1 MTYTAPETIWQ
12 VNSELRFDEP
22 LDGPT
27 DPRWVDTAAARGPYS
42 IERFYRLFGVQD
54 GRLHEAP
61 KQAYHLFYGHRGCG
75 KSTELRRIRH
85 DLHKPELFYV
95 LLIDVARE
103 LDVNNLRYQDV
114 LLHLASRL
122 IAQLSSGGIEIEE
135 VHLQR
140 LSDWFFDCIESRSET
155 KNFALELKAGGEVK
169 PGLPLLGHLFGGI
182 STALKN
188 NSSHKEEL
196 RRTTQNYFSDFA
208 AAFNLL
214 IEAAQ
219 ERLSTARLGN
229 EILFIVDGTD
239 RLREDDARSFFVSD
253 VHQLQ
258 QVRGL
263 FVYCAP
269 IHLSYES
276 PAVRDSF
283 DGTFRLPMVKT
294 ENADG
299 SRNDLGFKAM
309 RTVLARR
316 ASSSLFDSP
325 ATADYL
331 IEHSGGH
338 PRDLLRLLQQAF
350 SYAAGDLFTMD
361 AAIRAVESLSSDF
374 ARLLTHEDVRL
385 IARIDRDYAP
395 FSEDPERARSLL
407 YNLALLEYNDF
418 FWRSHPAVRVMPEYQ
433 RALAALEG
441 RHDAAGHVGSTPP

>member
-1 MTYTAPETIWQ
+1 MAYTVPETIWQ

-42 IERFYRLFGVQD
+42 IERFYRLFGVQQ
-54 GRLHEAP
+54 GELHEAP

-95 LLIDVARE
+95 LLIDVASE

-114 LLHLASRL
+114 LLHLASKL
-122 IAQLSSGGIEIEE
+122 IAQLSSDGVAIED

-140 LSDWFFDCIESRSET
+140 LLEWFFDRIESRAET
-155 KNFALELKAGGEVK
+155 RSFALELKAGSDVK
-169 PGLPLLGHLFGGI
+169 LGLPLLGRLFGGI

-188 NSSHKEEL
+188 NSSHKDEL
-196 RRTTQNYFSDFA
+196 RRTTQNYFSDFS

-214 IEAAQ
+214 IEAAK
-219 ERLSTARLGN
+219 EGLRTARLGN

-269 IHLSYES
+269 IHLSYEG
-276 PAVRDSF
+276 PAVHDNFDS
-283 DGTFRLPMVKT
+283 TFRLPMVKT
-294 ENADG
+294 ENVDG
-299 SRNDLGFKAM
+299 SRNDPGFKAM
-309 RTVLARR
+309 RHVLERR
-316 ASSSLFDSP
+316 ASPSLFDSTD
-325 ATADYL
+325 TADYL

-350 SYAAGDLFTMD
+350 SYAAGDVFTME
-361 AAIRAVESLSSDF
+361 AAVQAVKSLSSDF
-374 ARLLTHEDVRL
+374 ARLLTQEDVRL
-385 IARIDRDYAP
+385 IARIDRGAEP
-395 FSEDPERARSLL
+395 FGEDSERARSLL

-418 FWRSHPAVRVMPEYQ
+418 FWRSHPVVRIMPEYL
-433 RALAALEG
+433 RALEN
-441 RHDAAGHVGSTPP
+441 AGLTKGAGEVGSTAP